1 MGKNFARQ
9 AFIIEGP
16 DRFSFLTSIG
26 VSITMPGEVL
36 KAALEFKLK
45 RNGLVWKEKIFIE
58 GIKRDPTDGFGLSF
72 KFEGFIPDKEIPV
85 TGYYHTSIGDAS
97 KNLIS
102 GEVIFTEKK
111 EEENI

>member
-1 MGKNFARQ
+1 
-9 AFIIEGP
+9 
-16 DRFSFLTSIG
+16 
-26 VSITMPGEVL
+26 MPGEIL

-45 RNGLVWKEKIFIE
+45 KDGSTWEEKIFIE
-58 GIKRDPTDGFGLSF
+58 EIRRDPTDGFGLSF
-72 KFEGFIPDKEIPV
+72 KFAGFIPDKEIRV